1 MFDSELWDILKRK
14 LLCYSHHFIFMMSII
29 SLTFLAAWWSVFISQ
44 SIEHHRS
51 HHRENLQL
59 TMDYISLRLGFDKN
73 NRPGLGIYDVDDR
86 FEVAVCGGTGK
97 TFARPLLPEWPDLC
111 IKTRESVLTEIERDF
126 KRKKLMVAGESGVLV
141 FVILLSSIFL
151 YRFIKLERRSA
162 REVEEFW
169 GRVTHEIKTPITGI
183 KAFLQ
188 SLKSQSIDPGQ
199 LPLFVDM
206 ALTQVEKQEQ
216 LAENILA
223 GYGLR
228 SGKSNYVPHIN
239 ELSLNQYVRTYFDG
253 HVLHLTD
260 ARLEIHMESAKDVM
274 VQADDNILRV
284 ILDNIVD
291 NALKYC
297 SPGLVLEVNVSAPDK
312 KAILSI
318 TDNGPGFQPEFSER
332 IFNAYKHTK
341 SELPAAL
348 HGSGMGLYISRR
360 LAEKMGGRLTASSN
374 GSGQGAEFQLLLN
387 ISRD

>member
-1 MFDSELWDILKRK
+1 MHVSKSTDMLKRT
-14 LLCYSHHFIFMMSII
+14 LLRYGHHFIFMMSIL
-29 SLTFLAAWWSVFISQ
+29 SLTFLAGWWSLFINQ

-51 HHRENLQL
+51 HHRENLHL
-59 TMDYISLRLGFDKN
+59 SMDYIALRLGLEKD
-73 NRPGLGIYDVDDR
+73 NRPALGIYETDNR
-86 FEVAVCGGTGK
+86 FEVAVCGGK
-97 TFARPLLPEWPDLC
+97 DILFEKPLLPAWPGLC
-111 IKTRESVLTEIERDF
+111 IKTRESVLAEIERDF

-151 YRFIKLERRSA
+151 YRFIKLEKRSA

-188 SLKSQSIDPGQ
+188 SLKSQSIDPAQ

-206 ALTQVEKQEQ
+206 ALKQVETQEQ

-239 ELSLNQYVRTYFDG
+239 ELNLNQCVRDYFDG

-260 ARLEIHMESAKDVM
+260 AEVSFRMEPGKDPA
-274 VQADDNILRV
+274 VQADGNILRV

-297 SPGLVLEVNVSAPDK
+297 SPGLILEIDVFVRDK
-312 KAILSI
+312 KAVLSI
-318 TDNGPGFQPEFSER
+318 TDNGPGFQPEVSER
-332 IFNAYKHTK
+332 MFNAYKYAK
-341 SELPAAL
+341 SELPPTG

-360 LAEKMGGRLTASSN
+360 LAEKMGGRLTASSK
-374 GSGQGAEFQLLLN
+374 GPGQGAEFQLSLKY
-387 ISRD
+387 S